1 METKPESNIL
11 DAGLRKK
18 VKEQIKVLKQM
29 FC

>member
-1 METKPESNIL
+1 METKPESIIL

-18 VKEQIKVLKQM
+18 VKEQIKILKHM